1 MLGISAYFN
10 SLDLDYIKAAAQ
22 HGARYVFT
30 SLQLPED
37 DLTQTKTNLL
47 KLIAVCEENDLILV
61 PDISPQAFDHLGLA
75 QGDFDALRALG
86 IKAIRLD
93 YGFDDWDLLVSLQQT
108 FTLFINASTIDEDYL
123 SKAGQHGLKIADL
136 HAAHNFYPKPDTGLA
151 PTYFRALN
159 HRFLGSGVQLLAFI
173 PGDELKRYPFY
184 AGLPT
189 LEDQRGQV
197 PLVSAVQLINDYQVD
212 DILCGDSKIK
222 LTTLAAIRDYQ
233 DQRILTIPV
242 IDVNMPAN
250 LFNQEQP
257 VRKEVSEKLVRL
269 NVPRVPEV
277 EISETGD
284 RPLGTITQDNRLAAR
299 YSGEVQ
305 ISKRDLPFSA
315 ESNIIG
321 YVHPAYLGLLPY
333 IDGKTRIRFV
343 KA

>member
-10 SLDLDYIKAAAQ
+10 SLDLDYVKAAAQ

-37 DLTQTKTNLL
+37 DFAQTKTNLL
-47 KLIAVCEENDLILV
+47 KLIATCEESGLLLV

-75 QGDFDALRALG
+75 QGDFDALGQLG

-93 YGFDDWDLLVSLQQT
+93 YGFDDWQLLVRLQKT

-123 SKAGQHGLKIADL
+123 SNARAHGLNVADL

-151 PTYFRALN
+151 ASYFKTIN
-159 HRFLGSGVQLLAFI
+159 QRFQGSGIQLLAFI

-189 LEDQRGQV
+189 LEAQRGQT

-222 LTTLAAIRDYQ
+222 LTSLTAIRDYQ
-233 DQRILTIPV
+233 EQRVMTIPV
-242 IDVNMPAN
+242 IDVNMPTE
-250 LFNQEQP
+250 LLDKEQP
-257 VRKEVSEKLVRL
+257 VRKEVSDNLVRL
-269 NVPRVPEV
+269 NVPRVPNMA
-277 EISETGD
+277 IGETGE

-305 ISKRDLPFSA
+305 ISKQDLPFSA